1 MSKGS
6 RLRRSLVHRKHET
19 LRQYIYR
26 ARDDGL
32 WHDDLTREGL
42 LVWLNTY
49 ESVRFGG
56 VELTEGEFLDT
67 MKLVYYLL
75 VEMKPPEN
83 VGYVAGSVV
92 SSSSSSS
99 EFSLEDSDS
108 MDSFNADMGVFS
120 RSHSLRHTGTDGIDG
135 SVLRHMD
142 TIMSSP
148 RKSVDTGRSVTSVI
162 DHGSDLEQEIDREER
177 DRRMRGGRL
186 GEREGSVIYYDVD

>member
-1 MSKGS
+1 MSKAS
-6 RLRRSLVHRKHET
+6 RLHRPLVHRKYET

-26 ARDDGL
+26 ARDAGL
-32 WHDDLTREGL
+32 WRDDVAREGL

-56 VELTEGEFLDT
+56 VELSEGEFLAT

-75 VEMKPPEN
+75 IEMKVPEN
-83 VGYVAGSVV
+83 AGYVEGSVV

-99 EFSLEDSDS
+99 EFSLSSDS
-108 MDSFNADMGVFS
+108 LDSFHGDTRNQ
-120 RSHSLRHTGTDGIDG
+120 SLRHTMTDGMDG
-135 SVLRHMD
+135 NVFRTMD

-148 RKSVDTGRSVTSVI
+148 RKSVDTGRSLASVI
-162 DHGSDLEQEIDREER
+162 DHGSDLEEDIDREER

-186 GEREGSVIYYDVD
+186 GEREGSVIYYEMD

>member
-1 MSKGS
+1 MSKAS

-19 LRQYIYR
+19 LRQYVYR

-32 WHDDLTREGL
+32 WQDDLTREGL

-49 ESVRFGG
+49 ESVRFGR

-75 VEMKPPEN
+75 MEMKPPEN
-83 VGYVAGSVV
+83 AGYVAGSVV

-99 EFSLEDSDS
+99 AFSLEDSDS
-108 MDSFNADMGVFS
+108 MDSFNADLLS
-120 RSHSLRHTGTDGIDG
+120 RNHSLRHTGTDGIDS
-135 SVLRHMD
+135 SVLRQMD

-148 RKSVDTGRSVTSVI
+148 RKSVDTGRSLSSVI
-162 DHGSDLEQEIDREER
+162 DHGSDLEEDIDREER

>member
-1 MSKGS
+1 
-6 RLRRSLVHRKHET
+6 
-19 LRQYIYR
+19 
-26 ARDDGL
+26 
-32 WHDDLTREGL
+32 
-42 LVWLNTY
+42 
-49 ESVRFGG
+49 
-56 VELTEGEFLDT
+56 

-135 SVLRHMD
+135 SVLRHME